1 MAKKTVRTKYIKS
14 LVEDKENLSKTLEQ
28 QTKESISGLLD
39 ESVNRTLRTM
49 LSESDDN
56 SFEVEEVEPED
67 SEFTAADTDE
77 NDGDTVGQEDG
88 DQEAECGPDGC
99 RAEGDEVWDEFEDCK
114 DEDGEYDLRGKDI
127 NTVIQLIQN
136 MDPEDGVRIVKNGDG
151 TATVEPEGDEEEFVI
166 DIEDGGDAE
175 PDDFEDDFGNES
187 DDDFEDGGEN
197 DDEYIEDVDVDD
209 IDFGDE
215 DDDETEF
222 EVEVGDDEEDYDD
235 EDELNE
241 ALGYT
246 TEYQRKSS
254 MTMPSDNGDG
264 DGAVNRGSVCDGGA
278 PKGGKNNKKRW
289 VGHDGQN
296 GGNAYSSR
304 VDEEYDECTDECGGE
319 KIFEVEVEDGGFADN
334 EEMFETHT
342 RGMAR
347 KHNSVGRTEVPNT
360 DVQADE
366 EDTRNI
372 FVGAEQKRNCSR
384 STNES
389 RMTAINRK
397 ANSILAENAELRKI
411 AAQIKDKL
419 NEAVVINS
427 SLAKVIRLVTENS
440 TTRDEKINILNRFNR
455 VQTLEE
461 SRELYSKISSELKNA
476 HAVNSGNLLNGTL
489 TEAKGSNRNMIVET
503 NLLTQSEDLKSILDL
518 QERLSKI

>member
-67 SEFTAADTDE
+67 SKFTAADTDE

-99 RAEGDEVWDEFEDCK
+99 SAEGDEVWDEFEDCK

-136 MDPEDGVRIVKNGDG
+136 MDPEDGVRIVKNDNG
-151 TATVEPEGDEEEFVI
+151 TATVEPDGDEEEFVI

-187 DDDFEDGGEN
+187 DDNFEDGGEN

-215 DDDETEF
+215 DNDETEF

-264 DGAVNRGSVCDGGA
+264 DGAFNRGSVFDGGA

-289 VGHDGQN
+289 VGHDGEN
-296 GGNAYSSR
+296 GGNAYSQT
-304 VDEEYDECTDECGGE
+304 VNEEYDECTDECGGR
-319 KIFEVEVEDGGFADN
+319 IFEVEIDDN
-334 EEMFETHT
+334 EFDTELAEGT
-342 RGMAR
+342 
-347 KHNSVGRTEVPNT
+347 SVAGGAHVKGTKGDTNHS
-360 DVQADE
+360 E
-366 EDTRNI
+366 EDAQRHYRKSGMN
-372 FVGAEQKRNCSR
+372 GGPESR
-384 STNES
+384 TNTNES
-389 RMTAINRK
+389 KIASISRK

-455 VQTLEE
+455 VQTLKE